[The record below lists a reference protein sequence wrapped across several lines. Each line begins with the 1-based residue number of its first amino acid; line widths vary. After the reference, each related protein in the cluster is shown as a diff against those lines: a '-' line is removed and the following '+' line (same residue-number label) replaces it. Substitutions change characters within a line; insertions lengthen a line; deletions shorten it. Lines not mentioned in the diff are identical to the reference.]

1 MAAVH
6 GLIGPFDLDGDG
18 GLAFFADGD
27 LFVVAFDGLA
37 VAGLVGSFGNGVK
50 GEGKRGG
57 GMMGG

>member
-6 GLIGPFDLDGDG
+6 GLIGPFDFDGDG

-37 VAGLVGSFGNGVK
+37 VK
-50 GEGKRGG
+50 G
-57 GMMGG
+57 

>member
-6 GLIGPFDLDGDG
+6 GLVGAFDLDGYG

-37 VAGLVGSFGNGVK
+37 VRGK
-50 GEGKRGG
+50 G
-57 GMMGG
+57 